1 MRQLILISFFVLSF
15 NLYSYNLQ
23 DDEEIAVKFLYE
35 EVKFVGDLTNDHSVS
50 SVESL
55 IQNAINK
62 IGSENILGIEHNITF
77 NGISVMV
84 IYKAKKLKVS
94 KVFSLS

>member
-15 NLYSYNLQ
+15 NAYSYDLQ

-35 EVKFVGDLTNDHSVS
+35 EVKIVSNSNEDHSVS

-55 IQNAINK
+55 IQGVIDK
-62 IGSENILGIEHNITF
+62 IGSKNILSMQHSITF
-77 NGISVMV
+77 NGVSLMV
-84 IYKAKKLKVS
+84 IYKFKRRG
-94 KVFSLS
+94 